1 MGKKSIELIMNKIA
15 VTIVL
20 AIFIT
25 VYIPN
30 FFMDVSMQSPN
41 YYFFF
46 CLASRTDGAL
56 LQKQGNKN
64 RDNVEKVV
72 HLLTEI
78 DRS

>member
-1 MGKKSIELIMNKIA
+1 MNKIA

-25 VYIPN
+25 AYIPN

-41 YYFFF
+41 FYLFFF
-46 CLASRTDGAL
+46 FLANRTDGAL

-78 DRS
+78 YRS

>member
-1 MGKKSIELIMNKIA
+1 MNKIA

-25 VYIPN
+25 AYIPN